1 MIKSVGAIAL
11 LFSAL
16 GASASWF
23 SSDDP
28 IRLDDARLKQSY
40 ASWDGLIPPDAYA
53 WVPENPSF
61 ELIDSDEFQRQLEAS
76 GASLN
81 EGMQG
86 KAIGIGGF
94 MVPIDVEGQ
103 QVLTFLLVPEAG
115 QCVHV
120 PAPPINQTV
129 LVDASLNPVLLRD
142 LYQPIWVNGDIRVSR
157 GDTDLAEYGYLLV
170 DPRVY
175 DLEIPDYDAALVPR
189 HSGD

>member
-1 MIKSVGAIAL
+1 MIKATGAIVVG
-11 LFSAL
+11 LFAF

-40 ASWDGLIPPDAYA
+40 AAWDGLIPPDAYA

-94 MVPIDVEGQ
+94 MVPIDVDGQ

-129 LVDASLNPVLLRD
+129 LVDASLNPVALRD
-142 LYQPIWVNGDIRVSR
+142 LYQPIWVNGDVRVSR

-175 DLEIPDYDAALVPR
+175 DLEIPDYDATLVPR